1 MICVCGVG
9 ETAYSR
15 RSGRSV
21 PDLATEASR
30 AALADAGLA
39 AARVDAVIPLGGS
52 VFTED
57 LMAGL
62 GLPGQIFD
70 ASPAPGGNAAVS
82 AVRLAES
89 MIGSGTASCV
99 LIVLARNGSS
109 GARID
114 ARARLLPGQQFR
126 TQLEHP
132 HGWSLPAQWYAMI
145 CRRHMAEYGTT
156 KDQLAAV
163 ALSAYRYA
171 QANPRAMR
179 YGRPL
184 TPRQY
189 HEADMIADPYQ
200 RYDCCLETDGAAAI
214 VVAAETAR
222 PQPAPPAVRQAAAGE
237 DRAVPVLAVETA
249 RPPSPDDLT
258 NRPDWHHI
266 GLTDAARAAWE
277 RAGVGP
283 ADLDAAMIYDCF
295 TFEVIHQL
303 EEAGFCPRGE
313 GGPFV
318 ASGALDPGGRLPVN
332 PHGGLLAEG
341 HLGGLNHVI
350 EAVRQL
356 RGEAAGRQLA
366 QARLIGVTG
375 WGDWGDGSLAILG
388 RPPVLKASPATRKA
402 RP

>member
-1 MICVCGVG
+1 MICILGTG

-21 PDLATEASR
+21 PDLAAEAGR
-30 AALADAGLA
+30 AALADAGLPA
-39 AARVDAVIPLGGS
+39 SRVDAVIPLGGS
-52 VFTED
+52 LFTED

-62 GLPGQIFD
+62 GLPDQVFD
-70 ASPAPGGNAAVS
+70 ASPAPGGNAAV
-82 AVRLAES
+82 AALRLAES
-89 MIGSGTASCV
+89 MIGSGTASCA

-109 GARID
+109 GQRI
-114 ARARLLPGQQFR
+114 AGRARLLPGQQFR
-126 TQLEHP
+126 AQLEHP
-132 HGWSLPAQWYAMI
+132 HGWSVPAQWYAMI

-163 ALSAYRYA
+163 ALSASRYA

-179 YGRPL
+179 HGRPL
-184 TPRQY
+184 TARLY
-189 HEADMIADPYQ
+189 HDADMIADPYQ
-200 RYDCCLETDGAAAI
+200 RYDCCLETDGAAA
-214 VVAAETAR
+214 VVVMAERAAPGRAG
-222 PQPAPPAVRQAAAGE
+222 PAAAAGLGKA
-237 DRAVPVLAVETA
+237 RAVPVQAAETA

-266 GLTDAARAAWE
+266 GLTDAAPAAYE
-277 RAGVGP
+277 RAGVSP
-283 ADLDAAMIYDCF
+283 SDLDAAMIYDCF
-295 TFEVIHQL
+295 TFEVVHQL

-313 GGPFV
+313 GGPFA

-332 PHGGLLAEG
+332 THGGLLAEG

-356 RGEAAGRQLA
+356 RGEAGGRQLPR
-366 QARLIGVTG
+366 ARLIGVTG

-388 RPPVLKASPATRKA
+388 RPPARKA
-402 RP
+402 GV